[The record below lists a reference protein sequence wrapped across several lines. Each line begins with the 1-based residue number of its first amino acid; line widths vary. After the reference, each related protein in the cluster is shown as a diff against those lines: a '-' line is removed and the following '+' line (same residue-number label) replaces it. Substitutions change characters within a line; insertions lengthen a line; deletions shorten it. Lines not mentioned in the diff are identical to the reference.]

1 MAVAVAQRR
10 QARRLAH
17 ELKDAVARHRL
28 LTFASAVSFRAL
40 VALIPLTLLG
50 LGVLG
55 ALGQASVWK
64 NSIAPTI
71 RHHVTTPVFHGI
83 DFSVQRIFA
92 SDKGSL
98 ITLATALVLW
108 HMTAAVATVM
118 ETLNEIHDVKDERPW
133 WRKLLVALGLAVAIV
148 VCLVAAVLVVTV
160 APKIGSGAGHFV
172 LGIGRWLVPPAAPRG
187 PNPRSARPAPARHPR
202 PRRPEPLPAGES
214 GSRAGVGGA
223 SAAGRGS
230 GSGPEGGVPR
240 GGSDLPRGGEDYVAP
255 PPGPGGVR
263 HGAPPENP
271 PQNAVEQ
278 QSKAQNE

>member
-10 QARRLAH
+10 QARRLAN

-28 LTFASAVSFRAL
+28 LTFSSAVSFRAL
-40 VALIPLTLLG
+40 VALVPLTLLG

-71 RHHVTTPVFHGI
+71 EHHVTPPVFHGI

-118 ETLNEIHDVKDERPW
+118 ETLNEIHDVKDKRLW

-148 VCLVAAVLVVTV
+148 LCLIAAVLVVSV
-160 APKIGSGAGHFV
+160 APKIGSGAVHFV
-172 LGIGRWLVPPAAPRG
+172 LGIGRWLVAAVLLGVAIAVLVRY
-187 PNPRSARPAPARHPR
+187 APAEHPR
-202 PRRPEPLPAGES
+202 PRW
-214 GSRAGVGGA
+214 A
-223 SAAGRGS
+223 SAGS
-230 GSGPEGGVPR
+230 IAIVGAWIVLSLVFRVWVSNVSNFKTGIGFLTAFLVLGAYIYFSVLVFVLGVQLDELLR
-240 GGSDLPRGGEDYVAP
+240 KKEES
-255 PPGPGGVR
+255 
-263 HGAPPENP
+263 
-271 PQNAVEQ
+271 
-278 QSKAQNE
+278 

>member
-10 QARRLAH
+10 QARRLAS

-40 VALIPLTLLG
+40 VALVPLTLLG
-50 LGVLG
+50 LGILG
-55 ALGQASVWK
+55 ALGQESVWE
-64 NSIAPTI
+64 NSIAPAI
-71 RHHVTTPVFHGI
+71 RHHVTTPVFDGI

-148 VCLVAAVLVVTV
+148 LCLVAAVLIVTV
-160 APKIGSGAGHFV
+160 APKIGSGAVHFV
-172 LGIGRWLVPPAAPRG
+172 LGIGRWLVAAVLLGVAIGVLVRY
-187 PNPRSARPAPARHPR
+187 APAEHPR
-202 PRRPEPLPAGES
+202 PRWASAGSVAIVGAWIVLSLVFRVWVSDVSNFKTGIGFLTGFLVLGAYIYFSVLVFVLGVQLDELLRKKQES
-214 GSRAGVGGA
+214 G
-223 SAAGRGS
+223 
-230 GSGPEGGVPR
+230 
-240 GGSDLPRGGEDYVAP
+240 
-255 PPGPGGVR
+255 
-263 HGAPPENP
+263 
-271 PQNAVEQ
+271 
-278 QSKAQNE
+278 